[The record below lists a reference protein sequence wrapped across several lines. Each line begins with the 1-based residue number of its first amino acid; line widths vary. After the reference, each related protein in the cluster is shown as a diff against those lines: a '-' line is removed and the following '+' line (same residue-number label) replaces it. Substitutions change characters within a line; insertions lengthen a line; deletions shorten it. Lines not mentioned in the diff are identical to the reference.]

1 MSVNEQKK
9 LLRKALLQKRK
20 LLCDSETA
28 VKNAAI
34 TENLLSLEKVRTADI
49 ILPFVST
56 DGEVDTREFITQCL
70 KAPRQNAPVSE
81 QSTDPNAAGLRTH
94 LHDYR
99 AGYHRPHSAGA
110 TGTVPLNAASV
121 TKL

>member
-9 LLRKALLQKRK
+9 QLRKALLQKRK

-34 TENLLSLEKVRTADI
+34 TENLLSLEKVRTADT

-70 KAPRQNAPVSE
+70 KAGKIYKRLQ
-81 QSTDPNAAGLRTH
+81 GLYCRSM
-94 LHDYR
+94 L
-99 AGYHRPHSAGA
+99 
-110 TGTVPLNAASV
+110 
-121 TKL
+121 

>member
-9 LLRKALLQKRK
+9 QLRKALLQKRK

-34 TENLLSLEKVRTADI
+34 TVNLLSLEKVRTADI

-56 DGEVDTREFITQCL
+56 DGEVIRE
-70 KAPRQNAPVSE
+70 NS
-81 QSTDPNAAGLRTH
+81 
-94 LHDYR
+94 
-99 AGYHRPHSAGA
+99 
-110 TGTVPLNAASV
+110 
-121 TKL
+121 